1 MRPSA
6 NGPWTAIGVRVHGAR
21 RRVRLFATLALIG
34 GAPERM
40 FLWLGAALL
49 IDGLDG
55 PLARRLTVGRR
66 LPRFSGERLDLVIDY
81 LTYVFIPA
89 LALWQAGVL
98 AGALGLALVAGILV
112 SSLFHFADLE
122 SKAEDNSFVGFPAIW
137 NLVAFYLFAFDAGPA
152 AAALVAGA
160 GIVLTFVPWRWV
172 HPLRVRAWRP
182 HARGARPVGGC
193 RGMDAR
199 AGLPR
204 AAARATRSLPRPLT
218 VSALRSCAGA
228 ASARTGLTPP
238 TPTAQSRIFGH
249 SCA

>member
-6 NGPWTAIGVRVHGAR
+6 NGPWTAIGVHVFTALGGVCAF
-21 RRVRLFATLALIG
+21 FATLALIG
-34 GAPERM
+34 CAPERM

-55 PLARRLTVGRR
+55 PLARRLTVAER

-182 HARGARPVGGC
+182 LTLAAL
-193 RGMDAR
+193 
-199 AGLPR
+199 GLWAS
-204 AAARATRSLPRPLT
+204 AAAWTLALGFPAPPLAQL
-218 VSALRSCAGA
+218 ALIA
-228 ASARTGLTPP
+228 AAAYGVGLTLV
-238 TPTAQSRIFGH
+238 RRRG
-249 SCA
+249 

>member
-6 NGPWTAIGVRVHGAR
+6 NRPWTAIGVHVFTALGA
-21 RRVRLFATLALIG
+21 VCAFFATLALIG

-49 IDGLDG
+49 VDGLDG
-55 PLARRLTVGRR
+55 PLARRLTVAER

-122 SKAEDNSFVGFPAIW
+122 SRAEDNSFVGFPAVW

-182 HARGARPVGGC
+182 
-193 RGMDAR
+193 
-199 AGLPR
+199 LTL
-204 AAARATRSLPRPLT
+204 AAL
-218 VSALRSCAGA
+218 ALWAGA
-228 ASARTGLTPP
+228 AAWTLALGFPAPPLAQVALIAAAAYGVGLTLV
-238 TPTAQSRIFGH
+238 RRHG
-249 SCA
+249 

>member
-1 MRPSA
+1 VCA
-6 NGPWTAIGVRVHGAR
+6 F
-21 RRVRLFATLALIG
+21 FATLALIG

-55 PLARRLTVGRR
+55 PLARRLTVAER

-182 HARGARPVGGC
+182 LTLAAL
-193 RGMDAR
+193 
-199 AGLPR
+199 GLW
-204 AAARATRSLPRPLT
+204 
-218 VSALRSCAGA
+218 AGA
-228 ASARTGLTPP
+228 AAWTLALGFPAPPLAQLALIAAAAYGVGLTLV
-238 TPTAQSRIFGH
+238 RRRG
-249 SCA
+249 